1 MYNLLLSINA
11 IWLICIIALLIS
23 PQKCLFF
30 IDKTKRKRTPY
41 IFLLLGGYILFFVFA
56 SPVIEKTPE
65 RIAERKAEAEQKELE
80 EIQQLKGSELT
91 SNEKELNLDIRGA
104 WESIGYYH
112 KTRPYDPDLHKFEII
127 EFIPSDSLIAE
138 ISYTSNG
145 SPQLKSKYRIVG
157 RALIYN
163 VTKEGDNQISF
174 VSSTAD
180 EYFYSRGTGGAT
192 HVPCIALFKKPSDS
206 PEIRE
211 LFFKTISSDSLVLAP
226 YENYQNGILY
236 LKR

>member
-30 IDKTKRKRTPY
+30 IDKTKRIPY
-41 IFLLLGGYILFFVFA
+41 IFFLLGGYILFFVFA
-56 SPVIEKTPE
+56 SPIIEKTPE

-80 EIQQLKGSELT
+80 ELRHLKTSELT
-91 SNEKELNLDIRGA
+91 SNEKEFNLHIGGA

-112 KTRPYDPDLHKFEII
+112 KARSYAPDLHKSEII

-138 ISYTSNG
+138 ISYSSND
-145 SPQLKSKYRIVG
+145 SHQLKSKYRIVG
-157 RALIYN
+157 RALIYD

-174 VSSTAD
+174 VTSTAD
-180 EYFYSRGTGGAT
+180 EYFYSRATRGAT
-192 HVPCIALFKKPSDS
+192 HVPYIALFKNSYDS
-206 PEIRE
+206 HEIRE

-226 YENYQNGILY
+226 YEDYQNGILY

>member
-30 IDKTKRKRTPY
+30 IDKTKRNRIPY

-80 EIQQLKGSELT
+80 EIQQLKGAELT

-112 KTRPYDPDLHKFEII
+112 KTRPYDPYLHKFEII

-138 ISYTSNG
+138 ISYSSNG

-157 RALIYN
+157 RALIYE

-180 EYFYSRGTGGAT
+180 EYFYSRATGGAT

-206 PEIRE
+206 HEIKE
-211 LFFKTISSDSLVLAP
+211 LFFKQISPDSLVLAP
-226 YENYQNGILY
+226 YENYRNGILY
-236 LKR
+236 LRR